1 MNREQYFRE
10 AEKAAAKAAELL
22 GEGDGQASAAV
33 WAAVAQVYATLALAA
48 AERGASG
55 RGRPGPLP
63 VAPAMPAPATPGPL
77 LPGAPLPI
85 TADRLPPNRAGAP
98 GRLPAPGRRD
108 SIPLPGGQHA
118 PTIPPGR

>member
-1 MNREQYFRE
+1 MNKEQYFRE

-22 GEGDGQASAAV
+22 GQPDGQASAAV

-48 AERGASG
+48 VERGASG

-63 VAPAMPAPATPGPL
+63 AAPAMPAPAMPGPL

-85 TADRLPPNRAGAP
+85 TADRLPPAH
-98 GRLPAPGRRD
+98 RRRV
-108 SIPLPGGQHA
+108 G
-118 PTIPPGR
+118 PP